1 MATLGSLTLKIR
13 STRNLLA
20 LDLLQCKQ
28 EVERFRE
35 TANDLL
41 QLKTGVSIDWDSFSR
56 AESEIRRWVDSLPT
70 TNLRVGAKFVGTD
83 LQDNIQQLERLLTNP
98 LKIQVDDKRLFE
110 LNEHF
115 KLKERDYKQLQSIL
129 DSPLSIKVDRSQ
141 LDNLSRDLQAIEN
154 TPQVNLRANI
164 DLDALR
170 TFHEQLK
177 RYSQGRTL
185 ELATSVSR
193 TTLNSLQD
201 DLKAIASSLTT
212 ARVSVQI
219 DSQLQALRSELGNL
233 PNVTVGVS
241 IDDSALGKFDRKLG
255 NRKLGLGVDPSD
267 IGNIDGQINKLGKKL
282 DTLKPASGLFKAVT
296 FAPTQ
301 IATGFLQGVGKNLS
315 NGLGKGY
322 SQGIEAA
329 LGDTIGSTELLGRK
343 LAEGIANRSKSAISQ
358 LVPTAITD
366 ALRESINQALGETDV
381 FVESR
386 SRQAIQAKGQR
397 KKKEQSREGVAEER
411 RQAARDFE
419 DRGFEVSALTT
430 RSNQLERSYKANARV
445 KNIVDDKIASRPEG
459 SRSRAKL
466 EAISATFD
474 FDQNA
479 ITEEQ
484 IRVGK
489 QLRSSKNAQENALQR
504 VDRSNAVYQSLK
516 PTQLPKAYRDAIADV
531 PENLI
536 PQLKADATLAQ
547 RGMDASYSAKLNR
560 LKVSPEI
567 YESMQNGLMS
577 QDQFRVMYHEI
588 QHGRDFKFGQFDGLV
603 DRDNLEVR
611 NPVKAT
617 AQEIKDV
624 APYISQ
630 YSPELRAVEQN
641 AEISGRRGGKKA
653 YERQQ
658 RQQLSAQLT
667 NAYGLGGTTLDRIVD
682 SQVTDAASRTVAIE
696 NFGANLGYQSPSAG
710 KIVDRAITLRG
721 RQKQIGLDIAKA
733 SNGELSS
740 AEIEGLQA
748 RIDKQIL
755 GVEHL
760 SQRIDALKQSIV
772 KRVAKAKQSVPEPV
786 ETAIA
791 DPWATAKPEGIII
804 DRDKVVEVAATAGS
818 ALRKTL
824 DTGKSIISNV
834 RSGAAN
840 LTVGAK
846 SGYGLMQQGEAMLM
860 NASPQARLLKS
871 QIQDNIADRI
881 DNARYQIGSR
891 VNQAGQFA
899 GFLYNGLKETEN
911 SFLGGIRLGPVPLG
925 HPAKSLIQASTAFS
939 FAHSLPGVGSALDL
953 ASTGIG
959 ALSGMAG
966 NILSSGASANASNFV
981 AQSLGSIPFHES
993 VVPAIQQGLGTA
1005 LNASITSGVETATGV
1020 ATPFVLGQ
1028 ATKKI
1033 GQKVLASGAK
1043 KILNSD
1049 EKLLKGNKLPALQPK
1064 AEPVYDY
1071 VEVVAE
1077 PVKAAASASQGSK
1090 PTPLNLTA
1098 KPKQPEIAPQ
1108 PKLITQITESEAID
1122 KAQKFATQF
1131 KKAQKAISKA
1141 LDDGETQLAFEMGKK
1156 IEDYAK
1162 IARSEINNIAQLLGD
1177 RATSDTPLRDKL
1189 NSAKSQISR
1198 ATNTGARAVTVYQN
1212 SNPVAGDELASL
1224 KIPKPEEIRDAAT
1237 AKLAQLRNLFDN
1249 SQTQEPAP
1257 TPPLG
1262 RPRPLPNNSPVPP
1275 KNPPK
1280 RNLGSALPPPAQ
1292 IVPELAARSQ
1302 NPDDLIASIEQK
1314 LNFFEG
1320 VYPEAERQ
1328 VRGSEKRGRKNVGKF
1343 MGFVGLHQDLFD
1355 SSFGRLDRESA
1366 KNLQEQQAKTQ
1377 NLNDRVFTENGIT
1390 PLGKDVDSLLPKLSD
1405 LKNMGA
1411 NVISIFAGFAGVA
1424 FVGKMLADWGAG
1436 AFQAAAKMESL
1447 RTTIGAVSASNI
1459 KAQSTI
1465 ARSTTE
1471 SNKLGYNAVA
1481 GLENDAG
1488 FFASTRTTALE
1499 LVAPDIMS
1507 GLKSY
1512 NRVMGV
1518 DENRAKLA
1526 QTAVVQMAG
1535 KGKINAEELFG
1546 QLAESSPGAV
1556 NVLSRSMG
1564 LSVGQLR
1571 KEMESGSLNA
1581 NDVLPRFGNQ
1591 LTAESLGTVDA
1602 ASNSGA
1608 ASVGRLQ
1615 NSLAALQVAAGEKI
1629 MAPTTIGI
1637 VKVTEATDLLKNN
1650 IDNLGKVFVAALLV
1664 AGASAV
1670 SLGSG
1675 IGLLNG
1681 TLGFLLKGL
1690 TYAAAAIKSFG
1701 LQMGIAYGL
1710 VEILS
1715 TVINSVNDSSPF
1727 KSLADDS
1734 EAAFAKI
1741 SKGASLTK
1749 QNIEDLKNEIYG
1761 KDRNVFQQIG
1771 DGISG
1776 TFGGQTSITK
1786 KADDDT
1792 VNADRLL
1799 EQNEKALKRK
1809 PVELT
1814 EANRIR
1820 RSEIDLEL
1828 SVVRSQNAN
1837 LTSKDRDKIDINNK
1851 KEQKLIEERSSLE
1864 KPINTRQAEL
1874 EQVIKNA
1881 NNIID
1886 SPLRNESEKGL
1897 AKLQLAEAEKEQR
1910 KLQEQLISSASTLS
1924 VGLRKVGEGLQA
1936 GLAAIDLA
1944 SINRKTQTYLA
1955 AAQDVRNTGA
1965 LAQANFVDTTTTLSA
1980 KQSLQQQAVG
1990 NLKSTIYSPENRST
2004 VQALGIDPES
2014 IGQEQIDRL
2023 KSTVTDTRGQALLG
2037 YLSKYQSVKT
2047 ELAQTNQ
2054 SLFEAQYNY
2063 LKSIADYN
2071 KGSIDQVINLQN
2083 RLANLSITA
2092 RNAISSLQQQV
2103 EQTLVEIDTTSS
2115 KAAFQAQ
2122 RNKIQNA
2129 YNKFLEKLGIS
2140 TDDIFE
2146 QIFTNYNS
2154 ILDTVQQLVE
2164 RRLGRKQTESTAK
2177 FRVYNNETRKYQVEQ
2192 EQRTGIEDLKRQE
2205 SERRLGNPLNQPQS
2219 GSGENQPVNSNPSS
2233 GNTSLIRPVE
2243 SKVNS
2248 GFGYRIHPVHGG
2260 RKFHAG
2266 VDYPVPTGTAI
2277 KVAGEGVVTFAGT
2290 KGGYGN
2296 TVDIKHPSGET
2307 TRYGHLSKIGVE
2319 VGQRVTQG
2327 QQIALSGGAK
2337 GAPGSGTSTG
2347 PHLHFETR
2355 NAKGEAIDPIKRL
2368 KNATVAQSVTSQPT
2382 IARPNP
2388 ANGKI
2393 EQIAAQNKAQSLIV
2407 QEVATGRIVADYN
2420 SAVQPVSSAS
2430 TLKLPIARAI
2440 QRAVTDGRLSLDRKV
2455 QINPDIVAQ
2464 GDERMVGKSYSVK
2477 QLLSSSIKESNNT
2490 SANALIALLG
2500 GPDGATAA
2508 INQLGFKNSQV
2519 GNYFSR
2525 PGAKG
2530 FNNKT
2535 TAADVNKALIE
2546 FENSTDPASAIV
2558 KQSLRQTPN
2567 KFGYKGEV
2575 GGKIGNNSKVLGNSG
2590 IVDIDGK
2597 QYAISQFY
2605 ETPDSPK
2612 ARKNLANT
2620 TNKIESV
2627 ISSNRISASR
2637 SQSAPTPAVSP
2648 TTVTSSTYTPGG
2660 GGMNGAEKDS
2670 RGNRLTRNDY
2680 AIAIPGQNRVKD
2692 QIPYGSIVKLNYGGK
2707 TVNAKVTDGGPYV
2720 PGRQLDMTT
2729 AAAKALGFNGV
2740 GQVGVSLVS
2749 LPKGAD
2755 PDKKYYFG
2763 EATYRPKFGKGGS
2776 LSVAEAN
2783 KAIASVVRGDKYVT
2797 LGKGVQAEAT
2807 NDSQSSNSPPAGKG
2821 TLGEAILNN
2830 ITQQGVDKKI
2840 AENEKLSK
2848 GYVDS
2853 VKIFSDRDSDAGRKK
2868 AQQERNLYNQQDES
2882 DRTKLDTQILKN
2894 QNLLDRNLPAFNRK
2908 SVELENQAAAYN
2920 RSSNNRDAYQK
2931 IDSIYS
2937 QYGGIPETATQDT
2950 AIVNSQSTID
2960 RLKEESR
2967 VRRENLL
2974 KQIQSIE
2981 AQGAGWAELKKR
2993 IQEQV
2998 TSLKKN
3004 GFTDDATALEDFIV
3018 SNDRA
3023 IGTPK
3028 ARQQT
3033 IDRLSKQYRALPSD
3047 GIAVYDSIAPGANKV
3062 LTDNKALNSQYL
3074 PKTFDDNLNAEA
3086 RSIVERFK
3094 AAKEA
3099 LQGEFLKLDEA
3110 IGILEAEIQ
3119 AKLKAAGYAP
3129 QKLDLTDPKRL
3140 ELLNKIAPEQTV
3152 VLQQANARRLQL
3164 NLSGQNL
3171 DRNADTAAAR
3181 AVSIGQKREQLTVD
3195 RANTDYLAATQDGSA
3210 FAQIQIDKQ
3219 RFRQG
3224 KTDLDLQF
3232 EQGAVSADLYA
3243 AKLKQLTLETDTLRN
3258 SVLPLRAATKG
3269 FFDDAF
3275 SGQGVLDGLGN
3286 AVKNLALNILKNF
3299 QDIISKELGSQLFGS
3314 LAAGAGD
3321 LQGEAAGGGILGTLF
3336 KGLGFNVAGSKPNTN
3351 AGLDLGLNSPILPP
3365 PSSGGNSGR
3374 SFAGFG
3380 LNLGLGL
3387 LGLPSIPGFATGGMV
3402 TSPTLALVGEGINN
3416 EAIVPLPNGRSIPV
3430 DLRGAGE
3437 SSGSSVNS
3445 SVSVTIQNSGQA
3457 RETSRGEGQ
3466 AISQMIKGAVMDVLV
3481 NERRAGGLLS

>member
-70 TNLRVGAKFVGTD
+70 TNLRVGAKFVGAD
-83 LQDNIQQLERLLTNP
+83 LQDNIEQLERLLTNP

-115 KLKERDYKQLQSIL
+115 KLKERDYKQLQSVL

-193 TTLNSLQD
+193 TTLNSLQN
-201 DLKAIASSLTT
+201 DLKALASSLTT

-241 IDDSALGKFDRKLG
+241 IDDSALGEFDKKLG
-255 NRKLGLGVDPSD
+255 SRKLGLGVDPTD
-267 IGNIDGQINKLGKKL
+267 ISNIDGHINKLGKKL
-282 DTLKPASGLFKAVT
+282 DSLKPASGLFKAVT
-296 FAPTQ
+296 FAPAQ
-301 IATGFLQGVGKNLS
+301 IATGFFQGLGKDLS
-315 NGLGKGY
+315 SGLGKGY
-322 SQGIEAA
+322 SQGIESA
-329 LGDTIGSTELLGRK
+329 LGDTIGSTKLLGSK
-343 LAEGIANRSKSAISQ
+343 LAEGIANRSKLAISE
-358 LVPTAITD
+358 LVPAAITD
-366 ALRESINQALGETDV
+366 ALRESINQALGETEV

-386 SRQAIQAKGQR
+386 SRQAIQSKGQR
-397 KKKEQSREGVAEER
+397 QKKEQAREGVAEER
-411 RQAARDFE
+411 KSTVRQYLDRDKE
-419 DRGFEVSALTT
+419 VTAYQAEYDRLDKI
-430 RSNQLERSYKANARV
+430 YKANYRV
-445 KNIVDDKIASRPEG
+445 KRIIDDKIETRDPN

-466 EAISATFD
+466 ELISENLGFD
-474 FDQNA
+474 IDVV
-479 ITEEQ
+479 TKEQ
-484 IRVGK
+484 INVGK
-489 QLRSSKNAQENALQR
+489 KLRQSKNSLERETAQKERAENI
-504 VDRSNAVYQSLK
+504 YQSLK
-516 PTQLPKAYRDAIADV
+516 PESLPKVYRDAFAGVRED
-531 PENLI
+531 LI
-536 PQLKADATLAQ
+536 PKLVIDKNLTS
-547 RGMDASYSAKLNR
+547 RGEYANYSAKLNQMA
-560 LKVSPEI
+560 VNPEM
-567 YESMQNGLMS
+567 YRSMQSGQMS
-577 QDQFRVMYHEI
+577 AKEFEILYHEG
-588 QHGRDFKFGQFDGLV
+588 QHARDFQFGQFQGLV
-603 DRDNLEVR
+603 DRDNLEIR
-611 NPVKAT
+611 KPLKAT
-617 AQEIKDV
+617 AKEIKDV
-624 APYISQ
+624 APFVSQ
-630 YSPELRAVEQN
+630 YSPELREVEQQ
-641 AEISGRRGGKKA
+641 AEIAGRRGRDKA
-653 YERQQ
+653 YEQQQ
-658 RQQLSAQLT
+658 RKVLSAQLNNT
-667 NAYGLGGTTLDRIVD
+667 YGLSGTKLDRIINEEVN
-682 SQVTDAASRTVAIE
+682 STAARAVAIDLK
-696 NFGANLGYQSPSAG
+696 GDKIGIQSPSTG
-710 KIVDRAITLRG
+710 KIFDRAIALKSQQKEIGLEIARASTGDMSSADIEKLHAKIE
-721 RQKQIGLDIAKA
+721 KQITDVE
-733 SNGELSS
+733 ELSK
-740 AEIEGLQA
+740 
-748 RIDKQIL
+748 R
-755 GVEHL
+755 V
-760 SQRIDALKQSIV
+760 DALKKSVV
-772 KRVAKAKQSVPEPV
+772 KRIGNIQKSVSRPTEPV
-786 ETAIA
+786 GYEIP
-791 DPWATAKPEGIII
+791 DPWATAKPEGIVI
-804 DRDKVVEVAATAGS
+804 DRDKVIEVAATAGQ
-818 ALRKTL
+818 ALRQTL
-824 DTGKSIISNV
+824 DRGKSIV
-834 RSGAAN
+834 SGVKNTATTA
-840 LTVGAK
+840 VAGAK
-846 SGYGLMQQGEAMLM
+846 SGFNLMQQGESLIM

-871 QIQDNIADRI
+871 QIQTNIGDRI
-881 DNARYQIGSR
+881 ENARYQIASR
-891 VNQAGQFA
+891 VGSAGQFA
-899 GFLYNGLKETEN
+899 GFLYQGLKAAESVPLTLMPGGYTAKKVIQN
-911 SFLGGIRLGPVPLG
+911 VAAPAAVYTAAHAIPGLGSMLDVASGGI
-925 HPAKSLIQASTAFS
+925 H
-939 FAHSLPGVGSALDL
+939 AL
-953 ASTGIG
+953 AGG
-959 ALSGMAG
+959 AGQL
-966 NILSSGASANASNFV
+966 LSSGATGGLSNFV
-981 AQSLGSIPFHES
+981 AQALGTVPFHETI
-993 VVPAIQQGLGTA
+993 VPAVQQGLGTA
-1005 LNASITSGVETATGV
+1005 INAAITGGAETAATVAAPVLIGKSIVNTAGNSLGTG
-1020 ATPFVLGQ
+1020 LQ
-1028 ATKKI
+1028 KI
-1033 GQKVLASGAK
+1033 AQSNPLLQSAQKPL
-1043 KILNSD
+1043 
-1049 EKLLKGNKLPALQPK
+1049 ALQPK
-1064 AEPVYDY
+1064 AAEPVYDY

-1077 PVKAAASASQGSK
+1077 PVTIATSVSQGSSK
-1090 PTPLNLTA
+1090 PTPLNLTP
-1098 KPKQPEIAPQ
+1098 KPKQESKQADVIPP

-1131 KKAQKAISKA
+1131 KKAQKAIEKA
-1141 LDDGETQLAFEMGKK
+1141 LADGETQLAFEMGKK

-1177 RATSDTPLRDKL
+1177 RATTDTPLRDKL
-1189 NSAKSQISR
+1189 NSAKSQITR

-1224 KIPKPEEIRDAAT
+1224 KIPKHGEIRDAAA
-1237 AKLAQLRNLFDN
+1237 AKLTELRNLFNN
-1249 SQTQEPAP
+1249 SQSPQEPVSP
-1257 TPPLG
+1257 TPLG
-1262 RPRPLPNNSPVPP
+1262 RPLPPPSNPPVPP
-1275 KNPPK
+1275 KNLPK

-1292 IVPELAARSQ
+1292 IIPELAARSL
-1302 NPDDLIASIEQK
+1302 NPADLITSIEQK
-1314 LNFFEG
+1314 LNYFEG
-1320 VYPEAERQ
+1320 VYPQAERQ
-1328 VRGSEKRGRKNVGKF
+1328 VRGSEKRGRKNVNKF
-1343 MGFVGLHQDLFD
+1343 MGFVDLHQDLFD
-1355 SSFGRLDRESA
+1355 SSFNRLDRESA

-1411 NVISIFAGFAGVA
+1411 KVISIFAGFAGVA

-1535 KGKINAEELFG
+1535 KGKITAEELFG

-1581 NDVLPRFGNQ
+1581 NDALPRFGNQ
-1591 LTAESLGTVDA
+1591 LSAESLGSIDKSSQSA
-1602 ASNSGA
+1602 A

-1629 MAPTTIGI
+1629 MAPTTLGI

-1650 IDNLGKVFVAALLV
+1650 IDTLGNIFTAAILSAAASAIGLSAGLGLANPALGLLV
-1664 AGASAV
+1664 K
-1670 SLGSG
+1670 G
-1675 IGLLNG
+1675 I
-1681 TLGFLLKGL
+1681 TLALPLLKTFAL
-1690 TYAAAAIKSFG
+1690 QTAVAYAAIELFN
-1701 LQMGIAYGL
+1701 
-1710 VEILS
+1710 
-1715 TVINSVNDSSPF
+1715 TVMNSVNDSSPF

-1741 SKGASLTK
+1741 SKGASTTK
-1749 QNIEDLKNEIYG
+1749 QSIEDLKNEIYG

-1786 KADDDT
+1786 KAADDT

-1799 EQNEKALKRK
+1799 EQNEKALRRK

-1828 SVVRSQNAN
+1828 SVIRSQNAN

-1851 KEQKLIEERSSLE
+1851 KEQKLIEERSNLE

-1874 EQVIKNA
+1874 EQVIKNT

-1990 NLKSTIYSPENRST
+1990 NLKSTIYSPENRNT

-2071 KGSIDQVINLQN
+2071 KGSIDQVISLQN

-2092 RNAISSLQQQV
+2092 RNAISNLQQQV
-2103 EQTLVEIDTTSS
+2103 EQTLIEIDTTSS
-2115 KAAFQAQ
+2115 KAAFQSQ
-2122 RNKIQNA
+2122 RNKIQTA

-2164 RRLGRKQTESTAK
+2164 RRLGRTQSENTAK
-2177 FRVYNNETRKYQVEQ
+2177 FRVFNNETRKYQVEQ

-2219 GSGENQPVNSNPSS
+2219 SSGENQPVNSNPSKDNTNLQLYRSQRS
-2233 GNTSLIRPVE
+2233 GLIVPVVGATNSRGGGYKEDTGLDIMTPIGSNVVASAAGTLEYAEDGHSRQIGEDVDPTTPGFQKQKSIRIKLDTPVE
-2243 SKVNS
+2243 YQGKTYQYQYFTHLRSIEDGLYNKGTHSRTKNS
-2248 GFGYRIHPVHGG
+2248 RQAIRIE
-2260 RKFHAG
+2260 AG
-2266 VDYPVPTGTAI
+2266 QLLGQTGTA
-2277 KVAGEGVVTFAGT
+2277 
-2290 KGGYGN
+2290 GG
-2296 TVDIKHPSGET
+2296 
-2307 TRYGHLSKIGVE
+2307 
-2319 VGQRVTQG
+2319 
-2327 QQIALSGGAK
+2327 
-2337 GAPGSGTSTG
+2337 G
-2347 PHLHFETR
+2347 PHLHTGFSADREQRNYLNYQQVSDVLFGTTNTGR
-2355 NAKGEAIDPIKRL
+2355 NA
-2368 KNATVAQSVTSQPT
+2368 V
-2382 IARPNP
+2382 
-2388 ANGKI
+2388 GKVI
-2393 EQIAAQNKAQSLIV
+2393 PVQNN
-2407 QEVATGRIVADYN
+2407 T
-2420 SAVQPVSSAS
+2420 
-2430 TLKLPIARAI
+2430 PIA
-2440 QRAVTDGRLSLDRKV
+2440 
-2455 QINPDIVAQ
+2455 
-2464 GDERMVGKSYSVK
+2464 KSEP
-2477 QLLSSSIKESNNT
+2477 QLL
-2490 SANALIALLG
+2490 
-2500 GPDGATAA
+2500 
-2508 INQLGFKNSQV
+2508 
-2519 GNYFSR
+2519 R
-2525 PGAKG
+2525 
-2530 FNNKT
+2530 
-2535 TAADVNKALIE
+2535 
-2546 FENSTDPASAIV
+2546 
-2558 KQSLRQTPN
+2558 
-2567 KFGYKGEV
+2567 
-2575 GGKIGNNSKVLGNSG
+2575 
-2590 IVDIDGK
+2590 
-2597 QYAISQFY
+2597 
-2605 ETPDSPK
+2605 
-2612 ARKNLANT
+2612 
-2620 TNKIESV
+2620 
-2627 ISSNRISASR
+2627 
-2637 SQSAPTPAVSP
+2637 SAPTPAVSP

-2692 QIPYGSIVKLNYGGK
+2692 QIPYGSIVKLNYAGK

-2797 LGKGVQAEAT
+2797 LGKSVQAEAT
-2807 NDSQSSNSPPAGKG
+2807 NDSQPSNSPPAGKG

-2830 ITQQGVDKKI
+2830 ITQQGVEKKI
-2840 AENEKLSK
+2840 AENEKLSTS
-2848 GYVDS
+2848 YVNS
-2853 VKIFSDRDSDAGRKK
+2853 IKTFSDRDSDAGRKK

-2894 QNLLDRNLPAFNRK
+2894 QNLLDRNLPTFNRK
-2908 SVELENQAAAYN
+2908 SVELERQAAAYN

-2931 IDSIYS
+2931 IDATYR

-2993 IQEQV
+2993 IQQQI

-3062 LTDNKALNSQYL
+3062 LTYNKALNSQYL

-3086 RSIVERFK
+3086 RLIVERFK

-3140 ELLNKIAPEQTV
+3140 ELLNKVAPEQTV
-3152 VLQQANARRLQL
+3152 VLQQATARRLQL

-3181 AVSIGQKREQLTVD
+3181 AVSIGQKRERLTVD
-3195 RANTDYLAATQDGSA
+3195 RANTDYLAATQDGSI

-3219 RFRQG
+3219 RFTQG

-3365 PSSGGNSGR
+3365 PSSGGNSGQ
-3374 SFAGFG
+3374 SFTGFG